1 MSTETHT
8 KIPRHFYATDRY
20 SDGMYVRRFS
30 GRASRDEWVSRDSG
44 RYAIP
49 ARLALSA
56 NTYAIFSMSHK
67 EA

>member
-8 KIPRHFYATDRY
+8 KIPRHFHATDRY
-20 SDGMYVRRFS
+20 SGGMYVRRFF
-30 GRASRDEWVSRDSG
+30 GRASRDEWVSGDSG

-49 ARLALSA
+49 ARLAPGA
-56 NTYAIFSMSHK
+56 NTYAIFSMSRK